1 VSNRTVLASLLQGRQ
16 RSEPNLTL
24 EMTSLHMVSKSFN
37 IQQPISVGLEE
48 DVEMIIYKVFD
59 EFEKNS
65 GPRFNIFTAV
75 WHQTSMGLIFS
86 GRESFREM
94 YQFTE
99 ELFLRVKKYAL
110 STLGGKTNHALVRY
124 AALYFLY
131 SLYFKQ
137 PCRPRVKIRLIK
149 EELDDLLETT
159 VMARQENHWD
169 VLYAWSKLFTSHAFH
184 YVACQGQMGLEVA
197 LQMEQREV
205 EKRNTSGSKEEYFK
219 SKEFLGLM
227 KKMGKAHSKYVSMKT
242 SLASSNI
249 ETDKSLFL
257 TDQTFPQTVRHV
269 GEQENKK
276 REEAIRSGNS
286 AIGEKRRGIKYKFY
300 GGSEDVPAQENER
313 RVEQKEWR
321 PDISFSKRWRG
332 TKGRGKK
339 SEN

>member
-1 VSNRTVLASLLQGRQ
+1 M
-16 RSEPNLTL
+16 
-24 EMTSLHMVSKSFN
+24 EMSTPQVVSKSFN
-37 IQQPISVGLEE
+37 IQQTISAGLEE

-65 GPRFNIFTAV
+65 GPRFNIFTEV

-94 YQFTE
+94 FQFTE

-124 AALYFLY
+124 AALYLLY

-137 PCRPRVKIRLIK
+137 PCRPRVKIRLVK
-149 EELDDLLETT
+149 EELEDLLETT

-197 LQMEQREV
+197 LQMEQKEV
-205 EKRNTSGSKEEYFK
+205 EERNTSGSKEEYFK

-242 SLASSNI
+242 SLASSNV
-249 ETDKSLFL
+249 ETEKSLFL
-257 TDQTFPQTVRHV
+257 TDQTFPQTVKQV

-276 REEAIRSGNS
+276 REEDSRASNS

-300 GGSEDVPAQENER
+300 GGSEDVPGGQEGAR
-313 RVEQKEWR
+313 RVEEDEWR
-321 PDISFSKRWRG
+321 PVISFSKRGRG
-332 TKGRGKK
+332 ARGRGKK
-339 SEN
+339 GDRGGKKSGN